1 MYVCTYVR
9 TCWSCLGMSICTHL
23 HSRARNSCVTYTDER
38 GARTGHE
45 IETRGHDREERRF
58 LTMEDG
64 EDSAASPPQRTCFVE
79 SCTERIR
86 RLATLRKRKQPRGQ
100 KSMYKRSQEGKREQE
115 QEKLQRKKARCGESS
130 QSRYKLSSLSCSI
143 QP

>member
-1 MYVCTYVR
+1 MYVRTYVR
-9 TCWSCLGMSICTHL
+9 TRRSRLGMSICTHL
-23 HSRARNSCVTYTDER
+23 HSRARNLCVTCTDEG

-64 EDSAASPPQRTCFVE
+64 EDSAACPPQRTCFVE
-79 SCTERIR
+79 SSAERIR
-86 RLATLRKRKQPRGQ
+86 RLVTMRKRKQRTKEA
-100 KSMYKRSQEGKREQE
+100 KSKRE
-115 QEKLQRKKARCGESS
+115 QEKLQRNKARCRESS
-130 QSRYKLSSLSCSI
+130 QARYKLSSLSCSI